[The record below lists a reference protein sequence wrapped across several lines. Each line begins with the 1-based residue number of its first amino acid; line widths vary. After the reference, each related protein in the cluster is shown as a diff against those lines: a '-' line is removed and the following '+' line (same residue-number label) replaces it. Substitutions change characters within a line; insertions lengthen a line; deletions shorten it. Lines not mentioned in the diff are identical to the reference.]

1 MYTEVRAIAAWPWL
15 NAPCLLAHNPLS
27 LLAYHAIIYAPLI
40 VIVINLWFL
49 DNNKQL
55 YYTYAFTC
63 NCTVDMA
70 IKKLLSILWGTL
82 TLIQTV
88 PTALVWLH
96 STELAGEH
104 QYSVAVVSLYKVK
117 TIKFNVM
124 ISLCLQCTC
133 TSLHSGGY
141 KDIAESLL
149 KGSNI
154 DPNCSETNG
163 WTPLHWAAEYVVNT
177 AMYTVET
184 SEWCTWYIFVFR
196 WGFLGIVKTLI
207 EEHHVDPNCRD
218 SKGLTPLHWACRSV
232 QCVYY

>member
-1 MYTEVRAIAAWPWL
+1 MHPAS
-15 NAPCLLAHNPLS
+15 LS
-27 LLAYHAIIYAPLI
+27 LLAYHTIIYAPLI

-49 DNNKQL
+49 DNNQQL
-55 YYTYAFTC
+55 YYAYTFTC

-82 TLIQTV
+82 MLIQTV
-88 PTALVWLH
+88 LTALVWLH

-104 QYSVAVVSLYKVK
+104 HQYSVAVVSLYKVN
-117 TIKFNVM
+117 TIKFNVV

-177 AMYTVET
+177 AVYTVEA
-184 SEWCTWYIFVFR
+184 SEWCTWYIYLYSGG
-196 WGFLGIVKTLI
+196 GFWVSWRPWLRSTM
-207 EEHHVDPNCRD
+207 
-218 SKGLTPLHWACRSV
+218 LTQTAETAKDWLHSTGPAGQCSV
-232 QCVYY
+232 CITSVRLPS